1 MKLLKKLGKNYTSRI
16 NRFLPGGII
25 EVPEN
30 WKTPEQKLN
39 DYYLQQ
45 QGQQYAD
52 FQQSLDDQAKR
63 QNEYINAY
71 KNWEYVPIEEDY
83 PIATN
88 VWTDNGRIPIYRIP
102 GSVMLKAF
110 PNYTWNNG
118 QTFDPNINYYAIRN
132 AKGQYALVPQ
142 GSYISELM
150 DQSFERDKTLH
161 PTNIAASDMTTQV
174 ANVPTQYGIKPMP
187 PEQPEEQE
195 TTQQAEFRQ
204 DNRSDWERQWAQNMY
219 NFNNWYTDYQ
229 KQQQLE
235 NTIRDEMLRPVTLT
249 NYIRATG
256 DAINGDDNWFG
267 SFFDPNKHGMWFGPR
282 GRAFQQNHPF
292 ASGLLDLGVDMFGA
306 KTIKPIS
313 NFASNVRDFRPLSIT
328 RNPNY
333 YYRQGVG
340 LIEDARQSG
349 VIRAGV
355 NPLTGRQDFQFPFF
369 QKGRLH
375 YGDSKWAPDIIL
387 NKGKGDFEWQPVNS
401 VGFVEPGQLDYNM
414 RTPLVNGQTNMADAS
429 QFSILKPVRIGKR
442 TIGYIEKP
450 LIKNDNTFGTV
461 NELYNNAPKNQPL
474 FSLSEED
481 IPSQYKTDNR
491 VDLIKLY
498 DYYFTKKPKKDAL
511 LKFARNEE
519 LNSLEGAVIADYN
532 VQKSTVKGLE
542 ELFEDTIFKR
552 TPKEYFAD
560 KKIDFN
566 TFQKELKEGNYVS
579 VDQRFIN
586 DTIGEGFKGYFS
598 PDDNLIV
605 ISNGVDVWRVAP
617 HEFRHMLDKIKKL
630 PLEQVKMLE
639 EAFTEDFRTLPEWV
653 PETDTLH
660 GYAQMESEMV
670 TTNYDTW
677 LKLMPKHLHKKSLEL
692 QNKFIDKVSDAKIV
706 EALEK
711 SNGYGRRYVERMRK
725 QYGRVPPEVIKA
737 LRRSLKYVGM
747 STAVLYGTNNRK

>member
-1 MKLLKKLGKNYTSRI
+1 MKLLKKLGRGYISRI
-16 NRFLPGGII
+16 DKFLPGGII
-25 EVPEN
+25 EVSEN

-45 QGQQYAD
+45 QSQQYAD
-52 FQQSLDDQAKR
+52 FQQSLDEYAKR
-63 QNEYINAY
+63 QNEYINASN
-71 KNWEYVPIEEDY
+71 NWEYRDIEGDY

-88 VWTDNGRIPIYRIP
+88 IWTKETRIPIYKIP
-102 GSVMLKAF
+102 GSAMLKAF

-118 QTFDPNINYYAIRN
+118 QTFDPNINYYTIRN

-150 DQSFERDKTLH
+150 DQSFERDKALH
-161 PTNIAASDMTTQV
+161 PTKIAAADMSAQV
-174 ANVPTQYGIKPMP
+174 ANIPIQHGIVPIQKK
-187 PEQPEEQE
+187 QE
-195 TTQQAEFRQ
+195 VQAYPQQAQLWQ
-204 DNRSDWERQWAQNMY
+204 DTKSDYEHEQGQNMRE
-219 NFNNWYTDYQ
+219 FNDWYTNYQ

-235 NTIRDEMLRPVTLT
+235 NTIRDMMFRPVTLT

-256 DAINGDDNWFG
+256 DAINGDDSWLG
-267 SFFDPNKHGMWFGPR
+267 SFFDPNKHGMWFGLE
-282 GRAFQQNHPF
+282 GRAFQQNHPLV
-292 ASGLLDLGVDMFGA
+292 AGLLDFGVDIGGA
-306 KTIKPIS
+306 KTIKPIG
-313 NFASNVRDFRPLSIT
+313 NFANNVRSFRTPSIT

-333 YYRQGVG
+333 YYRQGSG

-355 NPLTGRQDFQFPFF
+355 NPLIGRQDFQFPFF
-369 QKGRLH
+369 QKGGLH
-375 YGDSKWAPDIIL
+375 YGDAEWMPDIII
-387 NKGKGDFEWQPVNS
+387 NKGKGNFEWQPVNS
-401 VGFVEPGQLDYNM
+401 VGFVKPGQLDHNM
-414 RTPLVNGQTNMADAS
+414 RTPLVNGQTNIADAS
-429 QFSILKPVRIGKR
+429 QFSTLKPVRIGRR

-461 NELYNNAPKNQPL
+461 NELYNNASKNKPL
-474 FSLSEED
+474 SSLSEED
-481 IPSQYKTDNR
+481 IPSQFKTDNK

-532 VQKSTVKGLE
+532 VQKNTVKGLE

-552 TPKEYFAD
+552 TPKEYFTD

-677 LKLMPKHLHKKSLEL
+677 LKLMPEHLHKESLEL

-737 LRRSLKYVGM
+737 LRRSLKEVGAIAGI
-747 STAVLYGTNNRK
+747 TYGIGATQK